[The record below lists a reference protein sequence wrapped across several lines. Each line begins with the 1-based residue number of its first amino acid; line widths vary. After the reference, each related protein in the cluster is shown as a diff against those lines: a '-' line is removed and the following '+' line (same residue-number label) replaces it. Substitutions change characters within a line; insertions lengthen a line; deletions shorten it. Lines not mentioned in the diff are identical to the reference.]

1 MTKREAAEIL
11 KKHFPKKCR
20 MVDGRMQG
28 GFDDTEC
35 EHGKALTMAI
45 EALESSEDLI
55 RRQDVLDT
63 LAAVFREYN
72 TGFEPD
78 VDRRGFANAVPRAIR
93 EIPSRG

>member
-1 MTKREAAEIL
+1 
-11 KKHFPKKCR
+11 
-20 MVDGRMQG
+20 MQG

-35 EHGKALTMAI
+35 GHGKALVMAI

-72 TGFEPD
+72 IGFEPD
-78 VDRRGFANAVPRAIR
+78 VDRRGFASAVPRAIW